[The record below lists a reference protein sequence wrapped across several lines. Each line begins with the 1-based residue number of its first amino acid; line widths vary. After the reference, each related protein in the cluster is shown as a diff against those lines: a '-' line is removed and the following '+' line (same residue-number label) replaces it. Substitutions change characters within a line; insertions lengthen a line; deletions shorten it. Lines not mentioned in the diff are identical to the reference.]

1 MDHIISS
8 MVFAHKPFRNKIK

>member
-8 MVFAHKPFRNKIK
+8 MVFAHKPFRNQIK